1 MARCGTPGKLLNSC
15 ARLGN
20 HRAVVSGPSRP
31 RCTRHPPA
39 ATHWSTRS
47 LAKAQGLSEATI
59 RHIWKQHGLKPH
71 LIRTF
76 KISHDKQFVEKLY
89 DVVGLYLNPPAK
101 SLMLSVAWRAMC

>member
-1 MARCGTPGKLLNSC
+1 MAHLANCLIHAHPWGIIERSFL
-15 ARLGN
+15 ARRG
-20 HRAVVSGPSRP
+20 HAA
-31 RCTRHPPA
+31 HAPPA

-59 RHIWKQHGLKPH
+59 RRIWKQHDLKPH